1 MSNGPFND
9 AGEPL
14 MSASDYS
21 RECESDYYERDEYDD
36 RDGDR
41 ADAMAEEWHE
51 KVYDPIKEKLEL
63 FGLTGTNDQI
73 NRVETYLTNEYI
85 GEHKRYKFTGGRIND
100 AIEDMLP
107 DLQEMEIDVEGD
119 EDE

>member
-1 MSNGPFND
+1 MPGPFND

-21 RECESDYYERDEYDD
+21 RECENDYYERDEYDD

-41 ADAMAEEWHE
+41 ADAMAEEYYE
-51 KVYDPIKEKLEL
+51 KVHDPIKEKLEL
-63 FGLTGTNDQI
+63 FGLTGTHEQI
-73 NRVETYLTNEYI
+73 SKVEEYLTNEHL
-85 GEHKRYKFTGGRIND
+85 GEPKYRKFTGGKIND

-107 DLQEMEIDVEGD
+107 CP
-119 EDE
+119 